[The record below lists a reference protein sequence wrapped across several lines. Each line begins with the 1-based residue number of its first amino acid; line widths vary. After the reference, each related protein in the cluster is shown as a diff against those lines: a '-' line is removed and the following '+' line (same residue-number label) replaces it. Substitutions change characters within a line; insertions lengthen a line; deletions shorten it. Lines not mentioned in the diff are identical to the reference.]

1 MENINFLNKKYP
13 DLPGSKPVEHAVQK
27 EKRKGNKTPHEKSE
41 RIEAYLVRLEEVFS
55 RRERTKNGKRL
66 SNLDEDKGFNLLKHK
81 VLEKYTT
88 KEEDIPESYWKLQE
102 RIMRE
107 RGQLGDWENATEEQ
121 KNEIKKQNSE
131 GVLADQRSSLEQ
143 WVDYFASPDSKY
155 IPSEF
160 KYWVFRNII
169 GLQEFD
175 KEKKDFPKRS
185 KGTIKQ
191 FPDINYEALG
201 YVIDAVIKKLNGQK
215 IEFEYDIQ
223 PDERSAFEQSLAKED
238 FGKLYAWANEL
249 MNPIPEHL
257 LPVTDGEWRKYAK
270 GSEHTEL
277 VKSIRG
283 KGTGW
288 CTAGENTANKQLEGG
303 DFYIFYSLDDNQKP
317 TIPRVAIRM
326 EGDKIAEVRGVANKQ
341 NLDPYMGE
349 VLEKKLDEFPDKAI
363 YLKKDR
369 DMRQLTGVESKTKK
383 GEKLTR
389 DDLTFLYEINA
400 PIEGFGYQKDP
411 RINELREGRD
421 TEEDMLIVF
430 DYTPEDI
437 AHSASEIT
445 ENTKAYVG
453 KLELGIFQKLPENLK
468 HMYTKF
474 PEGRVKFRNIELGTG
489 ITDGQDFI
497 DTMQAQGIHIEYATQ
512 LLQNDD
518 FKVVGEHRRADLVE
532 VSVRDLGFNG
542 TTRYDKIVERAKEL
556 GLEVC
561 PAEVGPQ
568 LRLQYTDQPFGEYLI
583 VAMNAIS
590 GRLPARVRCGSL
602 WRRAVAVRG
611 RWQVRR
617 RVASRLS
624 LRLPPSPQVA
634 LST

>member
-590 GRLPARVRCGSL
+590 GRGGGPHVFVVGRDGDGL
-602 WRRAVAVRG
+602 W
-611 RWQVRR
+611 
-617 RVASRLS
+617 
-624 LRLPPSPQVA
+624 
-634 LST
+634 LSTDDGRSDDEWRPDYRFVFLRPRK

>member
-590 GRLPARVRCGSL
+590 GRGGGPHVFVVGRDGDGL
-602 WRRAVAVRG
+602 W
-611 RWQVRR
+611 
-617 RVASRLS
+617 
-624 LRLPPSPQVA
+624 
-634 LST
+634 LSTDDGRSDDEWSPDDRFVFLRPRK